1 MTREN
6 LLITRGMRIF
16 LYTRIAFFI
25 PSTRFFGLKRSLL
38 RWAGVVVAK
47 NVRCV
52 SSAAFY
58 LSGRL
63 TIGHDTWIGHEV
75 LIVGGDAPV
84 TIGANCD
91 IAPRVI
97 FITRTHRINPEGPHV
112 AGEGHSLPIFIG
124 NGSWICAGATILG
137 GTTIGERSVVAAGA
151 VVKGI
156 FPAGVLIGGVPARI
170 LRTNLMGIEK
180 EKS

>member
-1 MTREN
+1 
-6 LLITRGMRIF
+6 LLTTRGTRMF

-25 PSTRFFGLKRSLL
+25 PLTRFFGLKRSLL
-38 RWAGVVVAK
+38 RWTGVVVAK

-52 SSAAFY
+52 SSAVFY

-63 TIGHDTWIGHEV
+63 TIGCDTWIGHEV
-75 LIVGGDAPV
+75 LIVGGDASV

-91 IAPRVI
+91 IAPRVS
-97 FITRTHRINPEGPHV
+97 FITGTHRINPEGPHV
-112 AGEGHSLPIFIG
+112 AGEGYSLPISIG

-156 FPAGVLIGGVPARI
+156 FPAGALIGGVPARVLQANFVANI
-170 LRTNLMGIEK
+170 KDGN
-180 EKS
+180 